1 MANPIV
7 LLDATMTIGP
17 STFDISP
24 WLKKLELKDT
34 FEAKKTTNF
43 RSGGA
48 EENKGGLE
56 SFEAAL
62 TLNQDYDA
70 AALDEAMWALRRA
83 TVTFAARAQQSAVT
97 SSNPQYSGK
106 LVVVSWVP
114 ISGSVGDVGEVDVTF
129 PGSGPLAR
137 ATAT

>member
-7 LLDATMTIGP
+7 LLDATMTIGAA
-17 STFDISP
+17 TFDISP
-24 WLKKLELKDT
+24 WLKKLELSDG
-34 FEAKKTTNF
+34 FEVKKTTNY

-70 AALDEAMWALRRA
+70 AALDEIMWAMRRSV
-83 TVTFAARAQQSAVT
+83 VTFAARAQQSAVT

-106 LVVVSWVP
+106 LVIEKWVP
-114 ISGSVGDVGEVDVTF
+114 ISGSVGDVGEVDVKFT
-129 PGSGPLAR
+129 GSGPLVR